1 MKRTHLLQRG
11 TARVAQILCLVLL
24 VAGALTSQADPLVD
38 GKKAGQEQTSQPA
51 AFKVYKDPVTG
62 HIAKPPIEIHPDQA
76 AVLQGALST
85 SAEGLVASPSLGG
98 GIRVDL
104 RGRFRHTT
112 AVTKNDQGALVVQC
126 DSHIPSQP

>member
-11 TARVAQILCLVLL
+11 KARVVQILCV
-24 VAGALTSQADPLVD
+24 VVMTTCALASQADPLVD
-38 GKKAGQEQTSQPA
+38 GKKAGQVQTSPPA

-62 HIAKPPIEIHPDQA
+62 KIAKPPIGVHPDQA
-76 AVLQGALST
+76 AALERALST

-104 RGRFRHTT
+104 QGRFRHTT
-112 AVTKNDQGALVVQC
+112 AVTRNDQGALAIQC
-126 DSHIPSQP
+126 DSHIPAQP

>member
-11 TARVAQILCLVLL
+11 KARVAQILCV
-24 VAGALTSQADPLVD
+24 VVMATCALSSQADPLVD
-38 GKKAGQEQTSQPA
+38 GKKAAPEQTGLPA

-62 HIAKPPIEIHPDQA
+62 KIAKPPIGVHPDQA
-76 AVLQGALST
+76 AALERALST

-112 AVTKNDQGALVVQC
+112 EVTRNDQGALAVQC
-126 DSHIPSQP
+126 DSHMPSQP